1 MKELNIANQ
10 PWLSMSRTVK
20 ITADGIRYRLFRASV
35 TVAVIVV
42 AVAFLMNILAES
54 LIKRSIAGNTR
65 ERIQKSLLNS
75 VWASKLTSPGSPE
88 SIITETAA
96 LSPDDDL
103 YKETMGFAKLDAQGM
118 AEFQAIAQKTNYIFE
133 FFDNLD
139 YAKRRDLI
147 HTSEGVDILNY
158 LSEPENMKV
167 FNLGLSRYKSIQ
179 FDLSQEELDGLLA
192 QLPKLEKIIAQIL
205 ESRK

>member
-118 AEFQAIAQKTNYIFE
+118 AEFQAIAKKTNYIFD

-167 FNLGLSRYKSIQ
+167 FNLGLSR
-179 FDLSQEELDGLLA
+179 
-192 QLPKLEKIIAQIL
+192 
-205 ESRK
+205 